1 MTPPTHNVL
10 ILGAGGYLGHAIAT
24 AYIRTGRWRAYGQI
38 RNPSHATRLSAAE
51 ITPILARDLADP
63 NLPATLASHAPYYN
77 AIVVAIDDAMLGDAY
92 PAHLDTLIRLCRVV
106 AALSRSATDGKVKP
120 LVLLSSGL
128 KDFGETGLD
137 GEEGLKPITEESPL
151 NPPNATRVRAV
162 TCGQILE
169 QGGGEDGFD
178 AVLVRPS
185 NLYGLSGSA
194 YGYFCKM
201 AERAAAADASG
212 ELVLGA
218 DPRTILHSTH
228 VEDAA
233 EAYVALS
240 ADGLREAVRG
250 QSFNVA
256 GSRYETLGEIG
267 EALVREYGIK
277 GGVRYDPGVKER
289 AGPGLDFFIVGFSE
303 WVSSEKIRRVTGWSD
318 RRATF
323 AEDVGVYRRAYEA
336 ALQQGHPD
344 AVRWEGAMGSH

>member
-1 MTPPTHNVL
+1 ML
-10 ILGAGGYLGHAIAT
+10 
-24 AYIRTGRWRAYGQI
+24 
-38 RNPSHATRLSAAE
+38 LSA
-51 ITPILARDLADP
+51 
-63 NLPATLASHAPYYN
+63 
-77 AIVVAIDDAMLGDAY
+77 
-92 PAHLDTLIRLCRVV
+92 
-106 AALSRSATDGKVKP
+106 
-120 LVLLSSGL
+120 GL
-128 KDFGETGLD
+128 KDFGETGLH
-137 GEEGLKPITEESPL
+137 GEVGLKPVTEESPL
-151 NPPNATRVRAV
+151 KPPAATRVRAV
-162 TCGQILE
+162 TCGRILE
-169 QGGGEDGFD
+169 EGEGEDGFD
-178 AVLVRPS
+178 AVVVRPS

-194 YGYFCKM
+194 YAYFCKM
-201 AERAAAADASG
+201 AERVATSGG

-228 VEDAA
+228 VDDAA

-277 GGVRYDPGVKER
+277 GGVRYDPSVKER

-303 WVSSEKIRRVTGWSD
+303 WASSEKIRRVTGWSD

-323 AEDVGVYRRAYEA
+323 AEDIAVYRRAYEA